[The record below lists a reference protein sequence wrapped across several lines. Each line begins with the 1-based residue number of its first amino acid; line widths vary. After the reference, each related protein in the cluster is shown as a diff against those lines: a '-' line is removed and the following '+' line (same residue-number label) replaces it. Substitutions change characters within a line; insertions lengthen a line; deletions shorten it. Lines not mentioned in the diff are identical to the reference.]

1 MKHLAVLFVLL
12 AACSGS
18 STSSPGPAS
27 GSSQPPPPPPPSG
40 SGTAPAA
47 VDIAKLGQPCTDGAC
62 SAGMECV
69 KYYGIAGPR
78 GPEFSS
84 CEIKCSEKSACPD
97 GTHCATIADGP
108 GAVCRPH

>member
-1 MKHLAVLFVLL
+1 MKQLAAVLVLA

-27 GSSQPPPPPPPSG
+27 GSSSPPPPPPPDP
-40 SGTAPAA
+40 TTQPAPI
-47 VDIAKLGQPCTDGAC
+47 DLAKLGQPCGEGGTCA
-62 SAGMECV
+62 AGIECV

-78 GPEFSS
+78 GPELSS
-84 CEIKCSEKSACPD
+84 CEIRCSEKSACPD
-97 GTHCATIADGP
+97 GTHCQTIADGP